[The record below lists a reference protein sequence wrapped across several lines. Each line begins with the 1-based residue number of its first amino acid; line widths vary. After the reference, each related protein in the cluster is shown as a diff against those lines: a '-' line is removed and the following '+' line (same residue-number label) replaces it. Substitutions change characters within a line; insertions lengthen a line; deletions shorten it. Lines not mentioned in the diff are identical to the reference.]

1 MQIQAGVPLVAE
13 LQEGVPTL
21 RNVVGVG
28 LVEYVRYNGEL
39 YSKSFQKYEPA
50 IPTQDTRISKLT
62 ENTSGDFSN
71 FLGASTYGVTQGT
84 NATTGVTLNA
94 NAGIITTY
102 AATIAENTEVE
113 FVVTNSK
120 VKSTSTIIVTMQD
133 ENTDAN
139 SHILVTTNTIAN
151 GSFKI
156 NLFNCG
162 GPITWGGTPTT
173 SATASKIHFLV
184 LDSFISTFV
193 FKLNSIIQVLR
204 SASIISR
211 DGALKEADNK

>member
-1 MQIQAGVPLVAE
+1 MQVRPGVPLVAE

-21 RNVVGVG
+21 RSVDGVG

-50 IPTQDTRISKLT
+50 KYPQDIQISKLT
-62 ENTSGDFSN
+62 DNTGGDFSN
-71 FLGASTYGVTQGT
+71 VFGASTYGVTQGT

-102 AATIAENTEVE
+102 AATIAANAEVE
-113 FVVTNSK
+113 FAVTNSK

-151 GSFKI
+151 GSFKL

-162 GPITWGGTPTT
+162 SGTA

-184 LDSFISTFV
+184 LDSFISTFI
-193 FKLNSIIQVLR
+193 FKLNSVVHALR
-204 SASIISR
+204 SAAIIGASGASR
-211 DGALKEADNK
+211 EADNK